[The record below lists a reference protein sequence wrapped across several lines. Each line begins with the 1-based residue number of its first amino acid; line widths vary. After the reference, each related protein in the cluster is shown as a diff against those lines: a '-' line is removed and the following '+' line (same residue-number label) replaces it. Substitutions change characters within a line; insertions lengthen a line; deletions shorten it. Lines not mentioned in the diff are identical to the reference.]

1 MSESTPKNPAPAA
14 LGSETAGTSPAASGT
29 GAPATANAVSS
40 NAADVSGTNART
52 ASDPAKAT
60 TENNLADARET
71 SELRRRAIRYV
82 LTMGALMAGLYGIAY
97 QSWSPDGFMGRQLI
111 AYLETVAGLSG
122 VVLRLLGE
130 PVTVQ
135 NSVVSGNFS
144 YVVVVDCAAL
154 DVQALFAAA
163 VLAFPSRWT
172 TRLIGLVLG
181 LFAIFVINIARLVA
195 LYYAGSKSLDLF
207 KTLHEEV
214 FVLVIV
220 GLVCGLFL
228 AWARWAAQATADAQ
242 FASNQLTPNLG
253 KTA

>member
-1 MSESTPKNPAPAA
+1 MSESNPQKTASAE
-14 LGSETAGTSPAASGT
+14 GSETAGTSPPASDIGAPPTASAASF
-29 GAPATANAVSS
+29 
-40 NAADVSGTNART
+40 NAADDT
-52 ASDPAKAT
+52 AAAD
-60 TENNLADARET
+60 DARET

-97 QSWSPDGFMGRQLI
+97 QSWSPDGFMGKQLI
-111 AYLETVAGLSG
+111 SYLESIAELSG

-130 PVTVQ
+130 SVTVQ

-172 TRLIGLVLG
+172 TRLIGLVTG

-242 FASNQLTPNLG
+242 LGANQLTPNLS
-253 KTA
+253 KAA

>member
-1 MSESTPKNPAPAA
+1 MSESTPPN
-14 LGSETAGTSPAASGT
+14 
-29 GAPATANAVSS
+29 PATATPPTDS
-40 NAADVSGTNART
+40 ADVA
-52 ASDPAKAT
+52 AT
-60 TENNLADARET
+60 TATAEARET
-71 SELRRRAIRYV
+71 SELRRRALRYV

-97 QSWSPDGFMGRQLI
+97 QSWSPNAFMGQRLI
-111 AYLETVAGLSG
+111 GYLETVAQLSG
-122 VVLRLLGE
+122 VVLRVLGE

-135 NSVVSGNFS
+135 NSVVSGTFS

-172 TRLIGLVLG
+172 TRLIGLVAG
-181 LFAIFVINIARLVA
+181 LSAIFVINIMRLVA
-195 LYYAGSKSLDLF
+195 LYYAGSRSLDLF

-228 AWARWAAQATADAQ
+228 AWARWAAQATADAEL
-242 FASNQLTPNLG
+242 APTLS
-253 KTA
+253 KAA